1 MDKIL
6 KNNTRQSRVY
16 LFVKRGTDIFISAT
30 LIVFLSPLMAIIA
43 IAVAITSEGGA
54 IFKQKRLGREERV
67 FTCLKFR
74 TMFRDTP
81 HDIPTAEFIGMDGFI
96 TPIGKILRQ
105 TSLDELPQL
114 FNVLLGDMSMVGP
127 RPLIPN
133 EVEVA
138 KMRREAG
145 VYSVRPG
152 ITGFAQIN
160 GRDNVTDA
168 EKTELDKLYIEEMS
182 FFTDL
187 TILLMTP
194 IRALRGKDIKTDKK
208 RIRKG

>member
-1 MDKIL
+1 MDKLL
-6 KNNTRQSRVY
+6 KNNTRQSKVY
-16 LFVKRGTDIFISAT
+16 HFIKRGTDIILSAA

-43 IAVAITSEGGA
+43 SVVALTSEGGA
-54 IFKQKRLGREERV
+54 FFKQKRLGREERIFV
-67 FTCLKFR
+67 CLKFR
-74 TMFRDTP
+74 TMYTDAP
-81 HDIPTAEFIGMDGFI
+81 HDVPTTEFVGMEKHI
-96 TPIGKILRQ
+96 THVGKILRR

-127 RPLIPN
+127 RPLILN
-133 EVEVA
+133 EGEITR
-138 KMRREAG
+138 MRREAG

-160 GRDNVTDA
+160 GRDNVTDR

-187 TILLMTP
+187 TILIMTP
-194 IRALRGKDIKTDKK
+194 IRALRGKDIKSKK
-208 RIRKG
+208 Q